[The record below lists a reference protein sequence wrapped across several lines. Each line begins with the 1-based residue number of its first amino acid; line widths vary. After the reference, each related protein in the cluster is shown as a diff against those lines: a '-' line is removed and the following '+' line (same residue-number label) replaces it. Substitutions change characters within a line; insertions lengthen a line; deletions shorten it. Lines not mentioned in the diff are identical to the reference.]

1 MLCLVRKLLVPC
13 VVGCWDVEIIDIN
26 PSSTCH
32 YCLGI
37 VHFYQSHGRAQ
48 DIFIHS
54 GDVAKVGSDGEL
66 GDFNHWLGTIK
77 HKYQHMLIISG
88 SLVGCGRQA
97 SSS

>member
-1 MLCLVRKLLVPC
+1 
-13 VVGCWDVEIIDIN
+13 
-26 PSSTCH
+26 
-32 YCLGI
+32 
-37 VHFYQSHGRAQ
+37 
-48 DIFIHS
+48 
-54 GDVAKVGSDGEL
+54 VAKVGSDSEL